1 VHDRRDSLMRSPS
14 YSTLPIAVAL
24 LAGVAGPGCS
34 VGARPTSTVEIMHW
48 WSRGGEAE
56 AIRALLAEVRRQY
69 PEVAIV
75 DGSVQGGSVE
85 ARAAI
90 ANRMSRGIPPD
101 TFLANGGWGLMTWVL
116 YNGVDAKQSKM
127 DQIDDVAADW
137 RDRVPDKVLG
147 SVSYD
152 APDGKH
158 VYGVP
163 LNIHRINTLFYN
175 KALFEEIDIHPEED
189 LTDLPG
195 LFTVAEKIKQFSQLT
210 GRKIAPIA
218 LGYGEKQTWTL
229 ALVFFE
235 NLLVGRENLAA
246 GLEKGDL
253 YQQLFM
259 DPKKQDAFSAEVAY
273 AVDDFRKL
281 ISYAN
286 EDAKELVW
294 DKAMDRVLKREAAM
308 TIMGDW
314 AKGYANAAGYGSDD
328 FGFIPMPGTAGTFV
342 FTTDTFGLPIGA
354 DESTRK
360 LLKVFGSA
368 EGQKIFNQLKGS
380 ISARLDVEIA
390 YDDDRR
396 PTYDDFVAAGAANK
410 VIPAT
415 SIVAQQAYVDAIS
428 AALAAYA
435 DKYPNGVVSDVLH
448 TLDNYSDLLFS
459 SCWPAC
465 QN

>member
-1 VHDRRDSLMRSPS
+1 MRPS
-14 YSTLPIAVAL
+14 FDIAPLLCAL
-24 LAGVAGPGCS
+24 AAGLAAPACS
-34 VGARPTSTVEIMHW
+34 DAAPPSSTVEIMHW
-48 WSRGGEAE
+48 WNRGGEAQ
-56 AIRALLAEVRRQY
+56 AISALLAEVRRQV
-69 PEVAIV
+69 PEVAVV
-75 DGSVQGGSVE
+75 DGSVDGGSVE

-101 TFLANGGWGLMTWVL
+101 TFQANGGWGLMAWVL
-116 YNGVDAKQSKM
+116 YNGVDARQSKM

-137 RDRVPDKVLG
+137 MHRVPDNVLA
-147 SVSYD
+147 SVSYGLT
-152 APDGKH
+152 PDDTH

-163 LNIHRINTLFYN
+163 LNIHRLNTHFYN

-189 LTDLPG
+189 LTDLAG
-195 LFTVAEKIKQFSQLT
+195 MFAVAEKIKQFSQLT

-235 NLLVGRENLAA
+235 NLLVGRQ
-246 GLEKGDL
+246 KGDL
-253 YQQLFM
+253 YQHLFTA
-259 DPKKQDAFSAEVAY
+259 PKKLDAFSADVAS
-273 AVDDFRKL
+273 ALDDFRRL

-286 EDAKELVW
+286 EDAKEVVW
-294 DKAMDRVLKREAAM
+294 DKAMDRVLKGEAAM

-314 AKGYANAAGYGSDD
+314 AKGYANAAGFHSDA

-342 FTTDTFGLPIGA
+342 FTTDTFGLPTGA
-354 DESTRK
+354 SEDTRK
-360 LLKVFGSA
+360 VLNVFGSA
-368 EGQKIFNQLKGS
+368 AGQQIFNQFKGS

-390 YDDDRR
+390 ADDDRR
-396 PTYDDFVAAGAANK
+396 PTYDDFVAADAADK

-415 SIVAQQAYVDAIS
+415 SILAQQAYVDAIS
-428 AALAAYA
+428 AALADYA

-448 TLDNYSDLLFS
+448 TLDNYADLLLS

>member
-1 VHDRRDSLMRSPS
+1 MRPSFRTSL
-14 YSTLPIAVAL
+14 LCAL
-24 LAGVAGPGCS
+24 LAGAAASACS
-34 VGARPTSTVEIMHW
+34 DGARPTSTVEIMHW

-56 AIRALLAEVRRQY
+56 AISALLAEVRRQY

-75 DGSVQGGSVE
+75 DGSVDGGSVE

-101 TFLANGGWGLMTWVL
+101 TFQANGGWGLMAWVL
-116 YNGVDAKQSKM
+116 YNGLDAKQSKM

-137 RDRVPDKVLG
+137 RDRVPGNVLG
-147 SVSYD
+147 SVSYGPSAD
-152 APDGKH
+152 DTH

-175 KALFEEIDIHPEED
+175 KALFEEIDIRPEED

-195 LFTVAEKIKQFSQLT
+195 LFAVAEKIKQFSQLT

-246 GLEKGDL
+246 GLQKGDL

-259 DPKKQDAFSAEVAY
+259 DPMKQDAFSVEVAH

-286 EDAKELVW
+286 EDAKEVVW
-294 DKAMDRVLKREAAM
+294 DKAMDRVLKGEAAM

-314 AKGYANAAGYGSDD
+314 AKGYANAAGYGSDA

-342 FTTDTFGLPIGA
+342 FTTDTFGLPTGA
-354 DESTRK
+354 DENTRK

-368 EGQKIFNQLKGS
+368 EGQKIFNQFKGS

-396 PTYDDFVAAGAANK
+396 PTYDDFVAAGAAEK

-448 TLDNYSDLLFS
+448 TLENYSDLLLS

-465 QN
+465 QK